1 MLTPSKSS
9 RCDDSVNRR
18 IERHDRDFLE
28 TAHGRATFSDGTR
41 ATDDQRST
49 DEVEGKEKRG
59 SCRPGRLL
67 SRLLRNGEFGELVRA
82 VAGGSPTGRIGPAKY
97 NSARVILLF
106 MNRLLKFAQ
115 KLDLQGTGKW
125 LLLSA
130 AVGIVAGL
138 GAIAFQGLLQI
149 VQHFGLALLA
159 GYAPPEAAG
168 ERALFAEP
176 AATIVP
182 WMIVPIMAIG
192 GLISGWLVYTFAPE
206 AEGHGTDAAIDAR
219 SRSSV
224 TSTPVSSPSS
234 RPSSRSSC
242 SQNSPPTSAL
252 KFCGTS
258 M

>member
-1 MLTPSKSS
+1 M
-9 RCDDSVNRR
+9 
-18 IERHDRDFLE
+18 
-28 TAHGRATFSDGTR
+28 
-41 ATDDQRST
+41 
-49 DEVEGKEKRG
+49 
-59 SCRPGRLL
+59 
-67 SRLLRNGEFGELVRA
+67 
-82 VAGGSPTGRIGPAKY
+82 AGGSPTGRIGPAKY

-138 GAIAFQGLLQI
+138 GAIAFQGLLQV

-159 GYAPPEAAG
+159 GYTPPEAAG

-176 AATIVP
+176 ATTLVP

-206 AEGHGTDAAIDAR
+206 AEGHGTDAAIDAFHNKR
-219 SRSSV
+219 GQVRPVVPLVKAVASAV
-224 TSTPVSSPSS
+224 TLGTGGSGGREGPIAQIGAGVGSQ
-234 RPSSRSSC
+234 RPLRRPRAC
-242 SQNSPPTSAL
+242 RVYCL
-252 KFCGTS
+252 RRG
-258 M
+258 